1 MTALILWI
9 MRFIIAYWVIRI
21 ILLMLRGKA
30 GKRPS
35 APKTKKESVQRF
47 DSEGKNVSDAE
58 FKDMR

>member
-30 GKRPS
+30 GKRPFS
-35 APKTKKESVQRF
+35 PKTKKESVQRF
-47 DSEGKNVSDAE
+47 DSKGKNISDAE